1 MGILINIGCFV
12 LGALFGVVIMCLFV
26 AAGSEDERSGMK

>member
-12 LGALFGVVIMCLFV
+12 GGAVFGVVIMCLCVV
-26 AAGSEDERSGMK
+26 AGREDERNGMK